1 MSTSLSLSSSQ
12 LGLCS
17 YPTCNYPVFP
27 SDEAAGADGYISEFE
42 CLDNGLGYVRPDV
55 DVSTVQGREDPWLG
69 RVKVDALDTLRPRK
83 ELPLDIQTHLGSSGV
98 YVAEGWLVG
107 TWL

>member
-1 MSTSLSLSSSQ
+1 MSTSLSSSQ

-27 SDEAAGADGYISEFE
+27 SDEAAGADGYIGEFE

-55 DVSTVQGREDPWLG
+55 DVSCLGQHSACLRCSFYVMHTTVQGREDPWLG
-69 RVKVDALDTLRPRK
+69 RVKVFGRF
-83 ELPLDIQTHLGSSGV
+83 
-98 YVAEGWLVG
+98 
-107 TWL
+107 